1 MLEELDDDVNT
12 LIDRLREVDRN
23 LDHEI
28 DKINEMISECGPRSS
43 TKFQEIASQ
52 LRDNLRARVSE
63 TISGRSESNVLGS
76 EVSPPETEDMFS
88 AAGIDRNSFDDNRR
102 QNRSSRTTK
111 VSNKDMASQFVDE
124 IKVMSAS

>member
-1 MLEELDDDVNT
+1 MVAFMLEELDDDVNT

-28 DKINEMISECGPRSS
+28 DKINGMISECGPRSS

-63 TISGRSESNVLGS
+63 TISGRS